1 MKLINFKIVPFI
13 LTVSAILALSGCDN
27 TTGLTSDSA
36 LVSVPPVANAGN
48 DQSIIEGES
57 ILLDGSA
64 SSDSNGVIV
73 NYEWK
78 ESNVTLGNGEILEVT
93 LGLGIHTIILTVTD
107 DEGAVDMD
115 TVVITVSEVPNVP
128 PIANAGGDQF
138 VTEGESVTLDGSGSS
153 DSDGN
158 IVSYEWS
165 ESSTVLG
172 TGETLDLNLSVGVH
186 TIDLT
191 VTDNGGAS
199 SIDTLTVTVNAISH
213 NGITYSIV
221 TSPYTGKVWL
231 DRNIGAT
238 NVCTALDDTD
248 CYGDYYQW
256 GRNTDGHE
264 KSDSN
269 ITTTLAPTINPGHG
283 NFIAIPTYTP
293 PNDWTSA
300 DSTGD
305 NRSTRWSSTDASSV
319 CPKGFRVPT
328 VAELRA
334 ETIDVGVNNSTDAFN
349 SFLKLPS
356 AGQRFRTGGMEYI
369 GSRGY
374 YWTSTPNGTLSTA
387 IGYDDV
393 TSLISN
399 YNRANGSSVR
409 CIKN

>member
-1 MKLINFKIVPFI
+1 MKLTNFKIEAFI
-13 LTVSAILALSGCDN
+13 LVFSALLAFSGCDG
-27 TTGLTSDSA
+27 TTGSTSDSA
-36 LVSVPPVANAGN
+36 LVSIPPVANAGL
-48 DQSIIEGES
+48 DQSVIEGES
-57 ILLDGSA
+57 IILDGSA
-64 SSDSNGVIV
+64 SSDSNGVII
-73 NYEWK
+73 NYEWSD
-78 ESNVTLGNGEILEVT
+78 SNSTLGSGEVLVVTLP
-93 LGLGIHTIILTVTD
+93 LGIHTITLTVTD

-115 TVVITVSEVPNVP
+115 TVVITVSEIPNTP
-128 PIANAGGDQF
+128 PIADSGDDQN
-138 VTEGESVTLDGSGSS
+138 VTEGESVTLDGTGSS
-153 DSDGN
+153 DSDGS
-158 IVSYEWS
+158 IVNYEWS

-172 TGETLDLNLSVGVH
+172 TGETLDLNLSIGVH

-191 VTDNGGAS
+191 VTDDGGAS
-199 SIDTLTVTVNAISH
+199 SMDTLTVTVNAISH

-238 NVCTALDDTD
+238 KVCTTLDDAE

-283 NFIAIPTYTP
+283 DFIAIPTNTP
-293 PNDWTSA
+293 PNDWTSV
-300 DSTGD
+300 DSIGD

-319 CPKGFRVPT
+319 CPQGFRVPT
-328 VAELRA
+328 VAELSA
-334 ETIDVGVNNSTDAFN
+334 DTINVDINNSTDAFN

-356 AGQRFRTGGMEYI
+356 AGYRFRTGGMAYI

-374 YWTSTPNGTLSTA
+374 YWTSTPNDTLSTA
-387 IGYDDV
+387 LGYDDV
-393 TSLISN
+393 TSWRSN
-399 YNRANGSSVR
+399 YNRANGNSVR